1 MQIISVALLA
11 IDVATRERGLGAVVA
26 PVAGF
31 ASASPGE
38 AAAAAAAVVVGGLG
52 DATVTLEDA
61 GAPFADTVAFSMSAS
76 GGASPLM
83 QSSGGGGFSGVGSG
97 GALAFE
103 AASSL
108 SHKLTEL
115 GRRPVP
121 ALLPPALLLRP
132 SKGFESP
139 VMSLTLMFTTAGYAV
154 CQLLWAVLCMAS
166 EAMAAHSPSLRV
178 FRSGWLLLLSLLTAL
193 CSLLTVTQGPL
204 RRGLSAVIQS
214 DSLRD
219 VGDSVRWVLP
229 FQLGSWPQSWHAAL
243 TCVALFALCTFA
255 SQYLAQSSPLLAPLV
270 ADVVLRR
277 PLAAGVAASP
287 HSPYRSAALTFNG
300 APTPE
305 QLPQLLQLLASH
317 GALATFFLDA
327 ATVQRDAATVEAL
340 LQAGHEVGC
349 LGLAGAH
356 WSSEIA
362 ADIARTRDALESHLA
377 AVRAKA
383 ANGGLLS
390 PCLGSPLSLGP
401 SPLANAS
408 GFNAAAP
415 QTAISQQHKQGQ
427 HLHGG
432 SGTVITAG
440 SSTSTGSG
448 GFTPSAGAA
457 AGSASAA
464 SATAGAP
471 HPPFAAGPSGGGSSP
486 RIRAR
491 RASAGAAALAAEMA
505 AFSLAPVPEPPQL
518 SAVAAGGAGG
528 AAAGTLGP
536 LSGGSSGGIESEIRG
551 PHASSGAASGHRSPR
566 GRSAS
571 PARASRVAAV
581 HAAQAGLQNGT
592 APAALEAPQPGL
604 SIAQPVAMPTAQ
616 LQQRVAW
623 FRPQDASR
631 DMIVLRAA
639 NAAGLRVCLWTATPY
654 DWCAR
659 LEQVSERLT
668 DQLGGP
674 ELAPGAIIQ
683 LHVTLPDWL
692 QAPAAARWPKHDPLC
707 STAETL
713 ALLRRWD
720 ITGVT
725 LSALL
730 GSHVAAAKH
739 RFSID

>member
-11 IDVATRERGLGAVVA
+11 IDVATRERGFGSVDA
-26 PVAGF
+26 PAAGF
-31 ASASPGE
+31 GSASPGE
-38 AAAAAAAVVVGGLG
+38 AAAAAAAMVVGGLG
-52 DATVTLEDA
+52 DATVALDDA
-61 GAPFADTVAFSMSAS
+61 GASFAETVAFSMSAN
-76 GGASPLM
+76 GGASPLFG
-83 QSSGGGGFSGVGSG
+83 SSGSSSGFDATGGLGSGGG
-97 GALAFE
+97 LAFE
-103 AASSL
+103 AAANSI

-154 CQLLWAVLCMAS
+154 CQLLWAVLCMVS
-166 EAMAAHSPSLRV
+166 ETMAAHSPSLRV

-277 PLAAGVAASP
+277 PQAAGLAASP

-300 APTPE
+300 APSPE
-305 QLPQLLQLLASH
+305 ELPRLLQLLASH

-340 LQAGHEVGC
+340 LYAGHEVGC

-362 ADIARTRDALESHLA
+362 ADIARTKEALEAHLA

-383 ANGGLLS
+383 GFPPLLS
-390 PCLGSPLSLGP
+390 PSTNSSLGSPLSFHNAPAASPAANVGVQQKP
-401 SPLANAS
+401 SQLNV
-408 GFNAAAP
+408 
-415 QTAISQQHKQGQ
+415 GQ
-427 HLHGG
+427 HQQTG
-432 SGTVITAG
+432 SAGVLAAG
-440 SSTSTGSG
+440 SSTSTSSGLGSTSG
-448 GFTPSAGAA
+448 GLTPTAHA
-457 AGSASAA
+457 
-464 SATAGAP
+464 ATAGHAGGSQ
-471 HPPFAAGPSGGGSSP
+471 AANAGGSSP

-491 RASAGAAALAAEMA
+491 RASAGAAVLAAEMG
-505 AFSLAPVPEPPQL
+505 AFSLASSAEAPQL
-518 SAVAAGGAGG
+518 TSLSAQPA
-528 AAAGTLGP
+528 
-536 LSGGSSGGIESEIRG
+536 GGSSGSFG
-551 PHASSGAASGHRSPR
+551 SSGSTGEHGARGASPGAGHRSPR
-566 GRSAS
+566 GRSSS
-571 PARASRVAAV
+571 PARASRVPAAHTHVSHGGAAV
-581 HAAQAGLQNGT
+581 ELPHPAMSIS
-592 APAALEAPQPGL
+592 APLL
-604 SIAQPVAMPTAQ
+604 SPPAQPLQ

-631 DMIVLRAA
+631 DMVVLRAA

-674 ELAPGAIIQ
+674 DLAPGAIIQ

-692 QAPAAARWPKHDPLC
+692 QAPAAARWPKHDPLA
-707 STAETL
+707 STSETL

-720 ITGVT
+720 IMSVT